1 MEKRVKV
8 ILSLACIGIFM
19 LTTATMSRAQNL
31 LVDPGAEGQ
40 VVSGSGNGEGGW
52 TLFNGAAFS
61 TDFAHSGS
69 WSIKDA
75 GPGGFTV
82 PGDFQ
87 TFNGVT
93 TFWSGLD
100 GTGSNLGTVET
111 SPGNALFSAHLDG
124 LTPLNTW
131 VPLSVT
137 AHAPAGA
144 MSVQCFSITID
155 QTPVS
160 AYFDDMTLIPE
171 PSTIALA
178 LTGLFGLV
186 AFGWKKRSV

>member
-1 MEKRVKV
+1 MTGYGL
-8 ILSLACIGIFM
+8 IS
-19 LTTATMSRAQNL
+19 ATI
-31 LVDPGAEGQ
+31 P
-40 VVSGSGNGEGGW
+40 
-52 TLFNGAAFS
+52 
-61 TDFAHSGS
+61 
-69 WSIKDA
+69 
-75 GPGGFTV
+75 GFT
-82 PGDFQ
+82 
-87 TFNGVT
+87 NVT
-93 TFWSGLD
+93 SFAGLQITFWSGLD